1 MDHDS
6 MPEEAERES
15 VKAADRKLG
24 DEWLDWDGSIERT
37 DPVRK
42 RLFASVAAL
51 AVAVV
56 ICAVFA
62 ILWLIEPRLIE
73 IDLAL
78 YTTVKWVAYAF
89 CAVVALWLLFFV
101 FSAVSG
107 LSILGRLLVI
117 PLPVNWLLNI
127 ALRVRKI
134 VGVSSDRL
142 FNSFLRIHNILLPG
156 RRLLS
161 PEELLVLMPR
171 CLRRDD
177 NAYMRSLRDRYKFKM
192 ATSGGGQQARQQ
204 IKTLMPKA
212 IIALACERDLL
223 SGFLEVNPHIPV
235 IGLPIMRPE
244 GPCKNTEIDK
254 KELESLIRKFL
265 SVN

>member
-1 MDHDS
+1 

-56 ICAVFA
+56 ICVVFA

-73 IDLAL
+73 IDPAL

-117 PLPVNWLLNI
+117 PLLNI
-127 ALRVRKI
+127 ALKARKI

-142 FNSFLRIHNILLPG
+142 FNSFLRIHNVLLPG

-161 PEELLVLMPR
+161 PEELLVLLPR

-177 NAYMRSLRDRYKFKM
+177 SAYMRSLRDKYNFKM

-204 IKTLMPKA
+204 IKASMPKA

-265 SVN
+265 SAN

>member
-6 MPEEAERES
+6 MSEGAKRES

-42 RLFASVAAL
+42 RLFAGVAAL
-51 AVAVV
+51 AVAVL

-62 ILWLIEPRLIE
+62 ILWLIEPRLTE
-73 IDLAL
+73 IDPVL

-142 FNSFLRIHNILLPG
+142 FNSFLRIHNIILPG
-156 RRLLS
+156 RRLIS
-161 PEELLVLMPR
+161 PEELLVLLPR

-177 NAYMRSLRDRYKFKM
+177 NAYMRSLQDRYKFKM
-192 ATSGGGQQARQQ
+192 ATAGGGQQARQQ
-204 IKTLMPKA
+204 IKTSMPKA
-212 IIALACERDLL
+212 IIAVACERDLL

-254 KELESLIRKFL
+254 DELESLIKKFL
-265 SVN
+265 SAN